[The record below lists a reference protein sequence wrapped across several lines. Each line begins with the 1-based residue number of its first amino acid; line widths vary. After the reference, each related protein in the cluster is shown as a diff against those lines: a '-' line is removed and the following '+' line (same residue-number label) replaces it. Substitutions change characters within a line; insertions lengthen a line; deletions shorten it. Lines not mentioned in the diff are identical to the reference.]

1 MTSVPSSAGLQPLP
15 EPLISGQAVSAL
27 APMQD
32 VTDLPFMRL
41 LGQYGVPDYYFTEFF
56 RVHSQSTLERH
67 ILESVTDHGTGRPVF
82 AQLIGEELD
91 HMERAAREL
100 QRYPIAGVDL
110 NMGCPAPKI
119 YKKCVGGGLLRDVPK
134 VDALLGRLRES
145 CEGRFSVKMRLGFE
159 EPDNFDAILD
169 LIEKHRVDLLSIHG
183 RTVKQMYRGEVDYDW
198 IRHARGRVPCP
209 VLANGNVT
217 SAERARKVLEHTGC
231 FGVMIGRSAIRNPW
245 IFRQF
250 RELQS
255 GQVPFAPLLKDVRT
269 YVDDLWQALA
279 RPGLEDRFR
288 LSRMKKFLNFVGQG
302 VDPEGVFLREM
313 RRATEVQDFFEI
325 CDRHLIA
332 ADRGHQAFTAEPFP
346 GVEARP
352 NRGD

>member
-1 MTSVPSSAGLQPLP
+1 
-15 EPLISGQAVSAL
+15 
-27 APMQD
+27 MQD

-41 LGQYGVPDYYFTEFF
+41 LAKYGVPDYYFTEFF
-56 RVHSQSTLERH
+56 RVHSHSTLERH

-119 YKKCVGGGLLRDVPK
+119 YKKCVGGGLLRDVAK

-159 EPDNFDAILD
+159 EPDNYDAILG
-169 LIEKHRVDLLSIHG
+169 LIEKHRVDLLSVHG
-183 RTVKQMYRGEVDYDW
+183 RTVKQMYRGEVDYNL
-198 IRHARGRVPCP
+198 IRHARERVPCP

-217 SAERARKVLEHTGC
+217 SALRGQEVLQQTGC

-255 GQVPFAPLLKDVRT
+255 GQALFLPLLRDVRQ
-269 YVDDLWQALA
+269 YVDDLWEALA

-288 LSRMKKFLNFVGQG
+288 LNRMKKFLNFIGQG
-302 VDPEGVFLREM
+302 VDPDGAFLKDM
-313 RRATEVQDFFEI
+313 RRATEVAAFFGV
-325 CDRHLIA
+325 CDRYLIQGA
-332 ADRGHQAFTAEPFP
+332 LGAQRFATEPFP